1 MPRFSNVN
9 SEAFSNVGSEAFTSF
24 GNGNLL
30 SFDSVAAAGF
40 GAVSAPAVAAPASA
54 APPEPF
60 GTVKSPEAQPSLAE
74 GDGAAVKPE
83 APRCDPTTETRAS
96 SDDEKPHAKIKKS
109 RMKIKLEAVR
119 SQPWRSARRG
129 YKEGFYHETNL
140 INLMWKG
147 TGTAKDPIRFD
158 D

>member
-9 SEAFSNVGSEAFTSF
+9 SEAFSGGNSPAFSSF

-40 GAVSAPAVAAPASA
+40 GAVSAPVAEPASA
-54 APPEPF
+54 APPDPF
-60 GTVKSPEAQPSLAE
+60 GMVASPVAQPSPAKA
-74 GDGAAVKPE
+74 DGTAIKEEV
-83 APRCDPTTETRAS
+83 PRCDPTTETRPIA
-96 SDDEKPHAKIKKS
+96 DEEKPRPTIKKS
-109 RMKIKLEAVR
+109 RAKIKLEAVR
-119 SQPWRSARRG
+119 SQPRRSTRSG
-129 YKEGFYHETNL
+129 IKEGFYNEINL
-140 INLMWKG
+140 IKLAWKG